1 MIERDLSTLFQEK
14 REGGMEDWKDGRM
27 EGWKDGRMDLI
38 RAMMVAINLEGCSPL
53 QPRYLKGNFL
63 DRHPGSAPVRS
74 GARF

>member
-1 MIERDLSTLFQEK
+1 
-14 REGGMEDWKDGRM
+14 
-27 EGWKDGRMDLI
+27 MDLI